1 MWSVGWSGV
10 VSNDVGV
17 LLRWS
22 WVLLVG
28 FGCLRVV
35 WGGCGSQLLQT
46 SEQTEAMFERVQ

>member
-1 MWSVGWSGV
+1 MWYVGWFGV

-22 WVLLVG
+22 WEFLVG
-28 FGCLRVV
+28 FGWLRVV

-46 SEQTEAMFERVQ
+46 SEQTEAIFERVQ